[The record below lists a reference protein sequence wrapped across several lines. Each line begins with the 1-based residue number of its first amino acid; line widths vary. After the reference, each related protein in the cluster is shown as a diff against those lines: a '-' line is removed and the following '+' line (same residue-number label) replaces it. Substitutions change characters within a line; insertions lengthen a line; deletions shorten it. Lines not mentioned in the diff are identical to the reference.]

1 MIKPLIRKKNINN
14 AVAVQNLIF
23 EQKLDYKSNSE
34 KQSLLVNKLYDLQHW
49 HYFYGQDLDFKGK
62 IDYLTRLFGKYS
74 IKKKMPQKGD
84 TYIWFV
90 EINSQVYSVY
100 QCSYACFVEVA
111 LERNYDQVLVD
122 VDLLMTSL
130 FSNCNHFPKYKK

>member
-23 EQKLDYKSNSE
+23 EQKLEYKIYSD
-34 KQSLLVNKLYDLQHW
+34 KQSLLVNKLYDIQHW

-90 EINSQVYSVY
+90 EINNHVYSVY
-100 QCSYACFVEVA
+100 QCSYACFMEVS
-111 LERNYDQVLVD
+111 LETDYEKVLVD
-122 VDLLMTSL
+122 IDVFMKGL
-130 FSNCNHFPKYKK
+130 FSKCKHSPK